1 MKLHNYTLLYISVA
15 LFFIISIWA
24 GIFYAQMLDEVY
36 DSIDDNMKNHKLL
49 IIQKAA
55 KDSAVLEKAHFDESN
70 YSIHKIASAP
80 ANKIKDVFKDT
91 LMYMQHE
98 DDLEPVRLLKT
109 IFTINKQ
116 DYYEL
121 RIISSTVEEDDLIE
135 DLFYSL
141 VWLYVVL
148 LVSVFLVNTFLLKKI
163 WKPFYQL
170 IHQLEHFSLSTTSY
184 VPVKTSVDE
193 FKLLNTTV
201 DALLKKNAELF
212 ISQKQ
217 FIENAAHELQTPLAI
232 SINKLELLTEKN
244 NLSENELYTLASVI
258 ENLQR
263 LTRLNKSLLLL
274 SKIENKQFYE
284 EEMVS
289 LSAICLRLQED
300 LSDLATYKNVAIECE
315 NTGDLAVKM
324 NKDLA
329 DMLLSNL
336 VKNAVTH
343 TPAGGLVK
351 IRCDKQTLIIE
362 NSGAQALDQE
372 HIFKRFYKN
381 SGETHSTG
389 LGLAIVKAIAD
400 KYGFALSYS
409 FEGKHVFRVR
419 F

>member
-24 GIFYAQMLDEVY
+24 AIFYVEMLDEVY
-36 DSIDDNMKNHKLL
+36 DSIDDNLKNHKLL
-49 IIQKAA
+49 IVQKAA
-55 KDSAVLEKAHFDESN
+55 QDSTILEKVHFDESN
-70 YSIHKIASAP
+70 YSIHKITSGP
-80 ANKIKDVFKDT
+80 THKIKDVYKDT

-109 IFTINKQ
+109 VFTLNKH

-141 VWLYVVL
+141 VWLYAVL
-148 LVSVFLVNTFLLKKI
+148 LISVFLVNTFLLKKI
-163 WKPFYQL
+163 WRPFYQL
-170 IHQLEHFSLSTTSY
+170 IHQLEHFSLSSTAY
-184 VPVKTSVDE
+184 VPVKTNVDE

-201 DALLKKNAELF
+201 DSLLKKNAELF

-244 NLSENELYTLASVI
+244 NLTEAELYTLASVI

-274 SKIENKQFYE
+274 SKIENKQFYQE
-284 EEMVS
+284 AIVS
-289 LSAICLRLQED
+289 LSSICRRLHDD
-300 LSDLATYKNVAIECE
+300 LSDLATYKNVAVEFE
-315 NTGDLAVKM
+315 NAGELTVKM

-343 TPAGGLVK
+343 TPAGGLVH

-362 NSGAQALDQE
+362 NSGTKALDPQQ
-372 HIFKRFYKN
+372 IFKRFYKN

-389 LGLAIVKAIAD
+389 LGLAIVKAITD

-409 FEGKHVFRVR
+409 FDGKHVFRIR